1 MKLKVVILT
10 LLLTFLILYSKSY
23 SYESYTHIGTASWY
37 GMKFHGKKTASG
49 KLFNMHAF
57 TAAHKFLPFGTMVK
71 VINLKN
77 GRGVTVKIIDRGP
90 VARRRIIDL
99 SHAAA
104 KTIGLINKGITR
116 VKIEVISIPKNNK
129 MSS

>member
-23 SYESYTHIGTASWY
+23 SYESYTHIGIASWY
-37 GMKFHGKKTASG
+37 GMKFQGKKTASG

-77 GRGVTVKIIDRGP
+77 GKGVTVKIIDRGP
-90 VARRRIIDL
+90 VARRIIDL

-104 KTIGLINKGITR
+104 KTIGLIKKGITR